1 MQRIILFEH
10 IPKTGGITLR
20 GILQKVYG
28 KSQVFFINSNHPRQ
42 SLDAFIKMNSQER
55 GHIRVIAGHGAL
67 LYKKFTKNPFTI
79 TILRDPVALF
89 FSQFHYLRISKKDI
103 FWEDV
108 RKMDTADEYLEYAI
122 SMGQDNLMTRFLAN
136 SMQWTVDPDQKFQ
149 NMNDSGEKLLR
160 DAIQNLRSFDAVID
174 LGNFDAGVFALSRK
188 LGWNGIPLYKPS
200 NRTRKKPAQ
209 NNTDEDFM
217 GKLRHTL
224 SFDIELYNFFQ
235 DQKLDIS
242 LNVNRTGPS
251 YRLFRLRQ
259 QLAKNVALL
268 LGKN

>member
-1 MQRIILFEH
+1 MQRTILFEH

-28 KSQVFFINSNHPRQ
+28 KRHVFFINSNHPRQ
-42 SLDAFIKMNSQER
+42 SLDAFIKMNPQER
-55 GHIRVIAGHGAL
+55 GHIRVIGGHGVL
-67 LYKKFTKNPFTI
+67 LYRKYLENPFI
-79 TILRDPVALF
+79 VTILRDPVSLF

-108 RKMDTADEYLEYAI
+108 RNMNTAGEYLKYAL

-149 NMNDSGEKLLR
+149 NMNDSGEKLLQ
-160 DAIQNLRSFDAVID
+160 DATQNLRSFDAVID

-188 LGWNGIPLYKPS
+188 LGWGRIPLYKPS
-200 NRTRKKPAQ
+200 NRTPGKPAEE
-209 NNTDEDFM
+209 NADSGLIE
-217 GKLRHTL
+217 KLRFYL
-224 SFDIELYNFFQ
+224 RFDLELYEFFLSNN
-235 DQKLDIS
+235 LDIS
-242 LNVNRTGPS
+242 LTADFKNPGFRF
-251 YRLFRLRQ
+251 FRLRQ
-259 QLAKNVALL
+259 QIAKKAAIA